1 MRRIGIA
8 VTVLALAG
16 CTSPRVPL
24 AAQQVAACEQTHR
37 LTSAH
42 QVTHPS
48 GHEPTPEGGETPEG
62 ATLIESCTWPP
73 ARGADPDGYLRIT
86 VDTVEGPGQAEYT
99 GDTLLDNVHG
109 PCARYR
115 LTYAYGFQGAHDT
128 VVEHVRA
135 GVSKSSGLGP
145 TRRVPSLCPT
155 PTQPVWSS
163 LTTAEPNS
171 PMQRVTSDEPPC
183 GV

>member
-1 MRRIGIA
+1 MRPIGVA
-8 VTVLALAG
+8 VAVLIYMLAG
-16 CTSPRVPL
+16 CTSTRVPL
-24 AAQQVAACEQTHR
+24 AAQQVATCEQTHR

-48 GHEPTPEGGETPEG
+48 GHEPTPEGGETPQGE
-62 ATLIESCTWPP
+62 TLVESCTWPP

-99 GDTLLDNVHG
+99 GDTLLDNMHG
-109 PCARYR
+109 PCVRYR

-135 GVSKSSGLGP
+135 GVSRKLGAGPYP
-145 TRRVPSLCPT
+145 TGSEPVPYPDPT
-155 PTQPVWSS
+155 GVVVTH
-163 LTTAEPNS
+163 NS
-171 PMQRVTSDEPPC
+171 RSELADAACDE
-183 GV
+183 